1 MEADMEHFVGIDVS
15 KDRLDVAI
23 RPTGARS
30 SFANTADGHAAL
42 VRELSQLQPVLVV
55 LEATGGFEAAIAGEI
70 ALIAPVA
77 VVNPRQVRDFAKATG
92 RLAKTDSIDAEVLA
106 QFADVLRPEPR
117 PLPDDQARELT
128 DVVHRRRQLLDM
140 IVAETNR
147 EQRAT
152 TAVRAR
158 IRRHLKWLRKELEDV
173 DEDIERLIKSSA
185 VWRAN
190 DDLLRS
196 TKGVGPILSSTL
208 IARVPELGRLNRK
221 QIAALIGV
229 APFND
234 DSGHYRGRRRIRG
247 GRDDVRRVL
256 YMASV
261 ASLRCNKRLRA
272 FYDRLVAAGK
282 PKKVALLAVAR
293 KLLTILNAMMRERR
307 PYVLA

>member
-1 MEADMEHFVGIDVS
+1 
-15 KDRLDVAI
+15 
-23 RPTGARS
+23 
-30 SFANTADGHAAL
+30 
-42 VRELSQLQPVLVV
+42 VLVV
-55 LEATGGFEAAIAGEI
+55 LEATGGFEAAIAGEV

-173 DEDIERLIKSSA
+173 DEDIDRLIKSSA

-234 DSGHYRGRRRIRG
+234 DSGHHRGRRRIRG